1 MFRSYAILSK
11 NHPQLHKFNVMI
23 VTLISI
29 ISGYQLIEN
38 EQLIYTT
45 GLVVSLI
52 CLVIF
57 SRASEYKRRFLK

>member
-1 MFRSYAILSK
+1 MS
-11 NHPQLHKFNVMI
+11 
-23 VTLISI
+23 T
-29 ISGYQLIEN
+29 YQLIEN
-38 EQLIYTT
+38 EQLVYVS